1 MSATINEGKITAVAL
16 RALQERDREL
26 WLWLTGMRR
35 HILVFELVAK
45 AGRSSEEGVSGQLNK
60 TRVDV
65 NLNIGWRTLR
75 QPDGLWHRR
84 LDQMKNTINNNTL
97 LLSVTPHPPGY
108 TYT

>member
-45 AGRSSEEGVSGQLNK
+45 AGRSGEEGISGQLNK

-65 NLNIGWRTLR
+65 NLNIGW
-75 QPDGLWHRR
+75 
-84 LDQMKNTINNNTL
+84 
-97 LLSVTPHPPGY
+97 
-108 TYT
+108 